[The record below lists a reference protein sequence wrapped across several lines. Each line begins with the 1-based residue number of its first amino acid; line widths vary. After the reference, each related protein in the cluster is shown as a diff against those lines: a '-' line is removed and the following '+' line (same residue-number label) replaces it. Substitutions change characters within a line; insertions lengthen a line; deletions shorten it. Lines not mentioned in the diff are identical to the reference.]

1 MSNFGFKETRPEIRR
16 ITFQKRDVITL
27 HLEDGRQIL
36 APLANFPGIGALSPE
51 QRRRYHIA
59 DGTIILFHDDDE
71 VYHIQDFLG
80 SYETNAY
87 KSPGATQHREL
98 VTA

>member
-1 MSNFGFKETRPEIRR
+1 MSNFGFRETRPTIKR
-16 ITFQKRDVITL
+16 ITFLKRDRITL

-36 APLANFPGIGALSPE
+36 TPLVSIAALSPS
-51 QRRRYHIA
+51 QRRQYHIA
-59 DGTIILFHDDDE
+59 DGDIILFRDDDE

-80 SYETNAY
+80 TYETNAY

-98 VTA
+98 VAA